1 MEGGS
6 CNSFSPCLVYSV
18 SVWFADSTCIIKN
31 LRQLY
36 MFAFQNWYFTFLIE
50 TEVLIKSIVY
60 VRFTLSQMNLTLVL
74 LEAHILCDA
83 FISLSGIMKGLKN
96 YLCKPLS

>member
-1 MEGGS
+1 
-6 CNSFSPCLVYSV
+6 
-18 SVWFADSTCIIKN
+18 
-31 LRQLY
+31 

-60 VRFTLSQMNLTLVL
+60 AGFILSQINLALVL
-74 LEAHILCDA
+74 LETHMLHDA
-83 FISLSGIMKGLKN
+83 FIPLSGIMKGLKN